1 MPSRTSRNQPS
12 GRVYDI
18 EFATE
23 IGTSLLVQ
31 VRNLQAELAQKEETL
46 KAANVA
52 QSSAEDEIEL
62 LKRHVRNLD
71 DNEQRYRE
79 ENWDLEA
86 RTHELMAAAKEAAD
100 REQKLNHAVKA
111 NATEKATILS
121 EFDDL
126 KAAHEKLTEEHVA
139 SVKHHDAE
147 AANLRKTVSHS
158 DRDNDQLRTKVR
170 ELVGQNQELA
180 KAIASRA
187 ALDEAGPLSSAD
199 DGDENADM
207 GMTTPDG
214 SPPPSPTKGTPRHS
228 VLESET
234 LKSSLHHA
242 HRMIQNLKGTIHRE
256 KSEKLELRRMLQD
269 ARDEVELRR
278 NEAGLGNTP
287 GNTARR
293 RKAAQDKDG
302 FKKPPRPTL
311 LGAGRSSTSDVY
323 MLDDDPEWED
333 HAGGTSLTRGAM
345 PGSFDRASPQP
356 DRVLRSIEDPQDSA
370 AYNSDAFETA
380 TEREGTTTENDAFE
394 TGAESLDGDSGDD
407 TETEAALHRAGTL
420 HPRPRPGA
428 NMLPPRLTQRDSFA
442 STASTSADEDDDGA
456 RNRTAAGPP
465 QQRYRLRVNRS
476 GAFRRSRSGGEAA
489 LADSSPSSA
498 KNSPASI
505 VANSGNVAG
514 GLNNQTLFAELGDLG
529 HNDSDFG
536 DGGEYNDGTPGRSTV
551 APRGATPASS
561 RPETSR
567 KGSSPS
573 AVRSLVPRPIM
584 LDAATMTDAASDE
597 PASPSAPTASSGQ
610 VVYHASEPHSR
621 EETPARYIERGDTPT
636 LGLLPVTIRQPP
648 MQATDAEPENSL
660 SGGETV
666 TTGLHLL
673 GLSRMVSMD
682 IRPVEQIVKLPVASA
697 QAPPSAGA
705 KENTT
710 TTAVLPVPNSTAPKS
725 VETLSISPIVTQ
737 AIEPIEASVR
747 RPTPMEISMAAP
759 LSTGNET
766 DEHPES
772 LKKIEHRKRDAS
784 GIIGSV
790 FGWARSQ
797 VTPERTAPASVPAE
811 EDGFREA
818 GQDADNGLLSGVYPD
833 QVTPG
838 TEPFDLGPRPLRIDL
853 RDCGAQTILTSDE
866 IDNMIRERHANSTAE
881 VAEQDLRM
889 GPPSPSKTAA
899 GTPLGTR
906 YSFRGQEPHPNLVRA
921 RARTTDHG
929 ASRDDTTPMKLI
941 RRPGSSGSMRS
952 SYSAHPPLPPDHKQA
967 IAAAAQRVSSSEPP
981 TGVMGPPL
989 APASAYKKS
998 MPPPPQ
1004 PPQLQLRMPTVQI
1017 QSSPGSKAG
1026 TTPRAR
1032 QPPARSEASS
1042 AITRRSS
1049 VSSFASELDERF
1061 NIRTDGAQIA
1071 YGLDNPA
1078 TDPRM
1083 IQAIT
1088 QTMIGEYLWKYTRKA
1103 GRPDMSD
1110 NRHRRFF
1117 WVHPYTRTLYWS
1129 EKDPA
1134 SGGRAEVRAKSVGIE
1149 AVRVITDDNP
1159 MPPGLHRKSLVVKT
1173 PGRSLVLTATTRL
1186 RHDTW
1191 FNALSY
1197 LLLRTGTAAGFGAAA
1212 VRRADDFDHD
1222 GALTNEDVDEFNPLS
1237 YRRNR
1242 HGTMSRSSFVSRN
1255 TRMTSPSRTV
1265 SRATSR
1271 SRAGGVGQSGTI
1283 TGPSPSS
1290 GAAAGASHAPP
1301 MLQPEATLTPSTRR
1315 ASNDPRQ
1322 GSMSRLSQLF
1332 RPASGLAGT
1341 FSSRRSRYSMK
1352 TTSVRDSTSTGAT
1365 AVAHTGPSG
1374 TNTNVGNAAGTGNA
1388 GGMGGGDA
1396 RGTRDSVDVAREEV
1410 ERLQREA
1417 DGLENVRACC
1427 DGEFLSAV
1435 LLFGFCDIAQALLGL
1450 VLVSSRPSSFPRL
1463 SVYLSIRL
1471 CLPLGKRLPIISP
1484 IWLHNPPPELPPL
1497 GSLPSHAH
1505 PPAHP
1510 HRSARLLPIS
1520 LTPTR
1525 LLLRLLPT
1533 SLLTPENRQ
1542 TRRRLSRPSALARH
1556 SRLAL
1561 PGPTILAY

>member
-1 MPSRTSRNQPS
+1 M
-12 GRVYDI
+12 
-18 EFATE
+18 
-23 IGTSLLVQ
+23 Q
-31 VRNLQAELAQKEETL
+31 VRNLQAELAQKEENL

-52 QSSAEDEIEL
+52 RSSAEDEIDL
-62 LKRHVRNLD
+62 LKRHVRHLD
-71 DNEQRYRE
+71 ENEQRYRE

-100 REQKLNHAVKA
+100 REQKLSHAVKA
-111 NATEKATILS
+111 NATERAAVLA

-126 KAAHEKLTEEHVA
+126 KAAHENLTEKHVA
-139 SVKHHDAE
+139 FVKHHDAE
-147 AANLRKTVSHS
+147 AANLRKTASHS

-170 ELVGQNQELA
+170 ELIGQNQELA
-180 KAIASRA
+180 RAIAARA
-187 ALDEAGPLSSAD
+187 ALDEAGPSSSAD
-199 DGDENADM
+199 EGDLDADL

-269 ARDEVELRR
+269 ARDEVEVRR
-278 NEAGLGNTP
+278 SEAGLGNTP
-287 GNTARR
+287 GNTAKR

-302 FKKPPRPTL
+302 FKRPPRPNL
-311 LGAGRSSTSDVY
+311 LGAGRSGTSDV
-323 MLDDDPEWED
+323 LVVDDDPEWED
-333 HAGGTSLTRGAM
+333 HADGTSPTRAAV
-345 PGSFDRASPQP
+345 PRSFDQTSPQP

-407 TETEAALHRAGTL
+407 TETEAALHTAGTL
-420 HPRPRPGA
+420 RPRPRPGA
-428 NMLPPRLTQRDSFA
+428 GMPPPRLTRRDSFA
-442 STASTSADEDDDGA
+442 STASTSGDEDDGA
-456 RNRTAAGPP
+456 RNRTAPGPP

-489 LADSSPSSA
+489 LADSSPGSV
-498 KNSPASI
+498 KNSPAS
-505 VANSGNVAG
+505 VVTCSGNAAG

-529 HNDSDFG
+529 HDDSDFG
-536 DGGEYNDGTPGRSTV
+536 GDGEHKDGTPGRSAV
-551 APRGATPASS
+551 ASRGTTPASS
-561 RPETSR
+561 MPETAS

-573 AVRSLVPRPIM
+573 APRTLVPRPIM
-584 LDAATMTDAASDE
+584 LDAATMTDVASEE
-597 PASPSAPTASSGQ
+597 PASPSTPTASPRQ
-610 VVYHASEPHSR
+610 VVHHAPEPHSR
-621 EETPARYIERGDTPT
+621 EETPARFIERGDTPT
-636 LGLLPVTIRQPP
+636 LGLLPVTILQPTT
-648 MQATDAEPENSL
+648 QATDAEPEKSL
-660 SGGETV
+660 SGGEAV
-666 TTGLHLL
+666 GSGLPPLD
-673 GLSRMVSMD
+673 LSPMVSVD
-682 IRPVEQIVKLPVASA
+682 IQPVEQIVKLPVASA
-697 QAPPSAGA
+697 QAPPSARA

-710 TTAVLPVPNSTAPKS
+710 TTAVLPVPDSTAPNS
-725 VETLSISPIVTQ
+725 VETLSVSPIVAQ
-737 AIEPIEASVR
+737 AIEPVEAAVR
-747 RPTPMEISMAAP
+747 RPTPTDISSGAP
-759 LSTGNET
+759 PSTDNET
-766 DEHPES
+766 VGHLES
-772 LKKIEHRKRDAS
+772 LKKTEHRKRDAS

-790 FGWARSQ
+790 FGWAKSQ
-797 VTPERTAPASVPAE
+797 VAPERTAPASVPAE
-811 EDGFREA
+811 EHGLRETR
-818 GQDADNGLLSGVYPD
+818 QDADNELLAGVDAD
-833 QVTPG
+833 QRSPG

-853 RDCGAQTILTSDE
+853 RDHSAQTVLTSDQ
-866 IDNMIRERHANSTAE
+866 IDNMMRERHANATAQ

-889 GPPSPSKTAA
+889 GPPSPKTAA
-899 GTPLGTR
+899 GTPLATR
-906 YSFRGQEPHPNLVRA
+906 YSVRGQEPHPVLVRA

-929 ASRDDTTPMKLI
+929 ATRDDSTPTKPI
-941 RRPGSSGSMRS
+941 KRSGSSGSMRS
-952 SYSAHPPLPPDHKQA
+952 SSSAHPPLPPDHKQA
-967 IAAAAQRVSSSEPP
+967 IAAAAQRVSSSEPT
-981 TGVMGPPL
+981 TGLMGPPL
-989 APASAYKKS
+989 APASAYKRS
-998 MPPPPQ
+998 MPPPP
-1004 PPQLQLRMPTVQI
+1004 LQLRMSAVQI

-1071 YGLDNPA
+1071 YGLENPA

-1134 SGGRAEVRAKSVGIE
+1134 SGGRAEVRAKSVGID
-1149 AVRVITDDNP
+1149 AVRVIADDNP

-1197 LLLRTGTAAGFGAAA
+1197 LLLRTGTAAGAGAGG
-1212 VRRADDFDHD
+1212 VRRAEDLEHD
-1222 GALTNEDVDEFNPLS
+1222 GALTTEDVDEFNPLS
-1237 YRRNR
+1237 RRR
-1242 HGTMSRSSFVSRN
+1242 SRYGMTSRSSFVSRN
-1255 TRMTSPSRTV
+1255 TRMTSPARTV

-1271 SRAGGVGQSGTI
+1271 SRAAGIGPSGTI

-1290 GAAAGASHAPP
+1290 GAAGASLAPP
-1301 MLQPEATLTPSTRR
+1301 MLQPEATLTPSTRG

-1332 RPASGLAGT
+1332 RPPSGLAGT
-1341 FSSRRSRYSMK
+1341 FSSRRSRYSLR
-1352 TTSVRDSTSTGAT
+1352 TASVRDSASTGAT
-1365 AVAHTGPSG
+1365 AVAHPGPSS
-1374 TNTNVGNAAGTGNA
+1374 TTNVGNATGTGN
-1388 GGMGGGDA
+1388 GGGIGSGNA
-1396 RGTRDSVDVAREEV
+1396 SGTRDSVDEAREEV

-1427 DGEFLSAV
+1427 DGEFCRRPRFFVLAVSLKLHFLWYLFRPFHLLSISLSMALCLSV
-1435 LLFGFCDIAQALLGL
+1435 CLSLWRKASISSLPCGFIFPLLNTFLGP
-1450 VLVSSRPSSFPRL
+1450 PSSAHAPL
-1463 SVYLSIRL
+1463 SVQ
-1471 CLPLGKRLPIISP
+1471 SP
-1484 IWLHNPPPELPPL
+1484 IHLSYHNTSP
-1497 GSLPSHAH
+1497 SPSHPFSNTSKQADTT
-1505 PPAHP
+1505 
-1510 HRSARLLPIS
+1510 SALSFIATCTAFEARTRKPNH
-1520 LTPTR
+1520 TPTLNAERPNSRTPNAER
-1525 LLLRLLPT
+1525 L
-1533 SLLTPENRQ
+1533 NANDQ
-1542 TRRRLSRPSALARH
+1542 
-1556 SRLAL
+1556 
-1561 PGPTILAY
+1561 